1 MTAVQVEVE
10 QFDGLPGE
18 QEYEVDLTD
27 QGERV
32 RGERREQV
40 VQGGGEDTPR

>member
-1 MTAVQVEVE
+1 MEE
-10 QFDGLPGE
+10 YDGLPGE
-18 QEYEVDLTD
+18 QEYEVDLSD

-32 RGERREQV
+32 RGEQGERG